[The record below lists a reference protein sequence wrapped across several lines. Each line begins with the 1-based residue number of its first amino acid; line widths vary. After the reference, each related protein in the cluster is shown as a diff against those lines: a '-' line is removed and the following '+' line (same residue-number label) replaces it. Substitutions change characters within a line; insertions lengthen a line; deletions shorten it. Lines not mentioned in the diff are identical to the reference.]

1 MMELEIETAAVF
13 HMMRKALAWRE
24 TMALTHIPP
33 AAAQATI
40 LDPDG
45 IVHRLEE
52 CWATRPAV
60 IVFIRHFG

>member
-40 LDPDG
+40 L
-45 IVHRLEE
+45 
-52 CWATRPAV
+52 
-60 IVFIRHFG
+60 